1 MTESRREPRIR
12 FSSSVFNIFQS
23 IHYLDKPTI
32 LVPVGHISAA
42 PLTPGSVKRLAILR
56 VSPAAE
62 AYEAVGVETH
72 RLATVPLTGTVDFQ
86 ICLCDAAIGVHLV
99 AEAIVLAARNRVARS
114 LALADYID
122 RPVGDADDAERS
134 RLDMAMS
141 LREAVSESVA
151 AERELLRDCDISG
164 KRGLLDLC
172 DFTEA
177 LGLDVKYYNEEYPA
191 VEQCAA
197 RDLAD
202 KIDVQTC
209 RYVRERVGVWICD
222 KCGHDEGK
230 YGAHSYRHCPIC
242 GRVIEKTVGK

>member
-1 MTESRREPRIR
+1 MDNLINVNREMAGA
-12 FSSSVFNIFQS
+12 
-23 IHYLDKPTI
+23 L
-32 LVPVGHISAA
+32 
-42 PLTPGSVKRLAILR
+42 
-56 VSPAAE
+56 
-62 AYEAVGVETH
+62 
-72 RLATVPLTGTVDFQ
+72 
-86 ICLCDAAIGVHLV
+86 
-99 AEAIVLAARNRVARS
+99 RS
-114 LALADYID
+114 LALAGPKPVSEYVNVAAALSKLGIECHNAEGELLFERRDALTLADYID
-122 RPVGDADDAERS
+122 RPVGDSGFQRQIGSDI
-134 RLDMAMS
+134 AMS
-141 LREAVSESVA
+141 LRYAVSDAVFE
-151 AERELLRDCDISG
+151 EISDG
-164 KRGLLDLC
+164 DTLDRRGLLDLC
-172 DFTEA
+172 DLAKA

>member
-1 MTESRREPRIR
+1 MDNLINVNREMAGA
-12 FSSSVFNIFQS
+12 
-23 IHYLDKPTI
+23 L
-32 LVPVGHISAA
+32 
-42 PLTPGSVKRLAILR
+42 
-56 VSPAAE
+56 
-62 AYEAVGVETH
+62 
-72 RLATVPLTGTVDFQ
+72 
-86 ICLCDAAIGVHLV
+86 
-99 AEAIVLAARNRVARS
+99 RS
-114 LALADYID
+114 LALAGPKPVSEYVNVAAALSKLGIECHNAEGELLFERRDALTLADYID
-122 RPVGDADDAERS
+122 RPVGDSGFQRQIRS
-134 RLDMAMS
+134 DIAMS
-141 LREAVSESVA
+141 LRYAVSDAVFE
-151 AERELLRDCDISG
+151 EISDG
-164 KRGLLDLC
+164 DTLDRRGLFDLC
-172 DFTEA
+172 DLAKA